1 MQSFKV
7 RFRIYDLLFYLLLV
21 LSFYYTRN
29 MLCRLMMVAFF
40 GYTVAQMIIKKS
52 KVHFPFYYVG
62 FLLFV
67 LYGAANVL
75 LGNALYP
82 SVARTMVISLVL
94 NFLMIFSIVEYIHM
108 TNDVPRV
115 LRITELGIFTTAFV
129 VVLLSIRTITEGRLG
144 GGTEI
149 NSNMLAIL
157 CVYGFGLSIYLR
169 KIRKFSQLT
178 GWFRMALYILAI
190 LLTGSRKGLVM
201 IVLTIMIV
209 QFTQD
214 RRNILKKLLVVVG
227 SAAVFYILIMNVPVL
242 YNIIGVRVENLL
254 LALSGESS
262 AEASLEDRQRLVAMG
277 WEYIQEKPWTGYGL
291 DCFKM
296 ISGIG
301 ANGKVS
307 YGTAGFYSHNNYIEL
322 LFGGGIIGFALY
334 YLPVLYLLIKLT
346 KNISRNVCV
355 PYLLAMLCSML
366 AVEYAR
372 VTYYARVDA
381 YVTAVILGCVLVVGN
396 TGAQT
401 EGKRVKAVNSLDR
414 YA

>member
-40 GYTVAQMIIKKS
+40 GYTVAQMIIRKDKIP
-52 KVHFPFYYVG
+52 FTFYYIG
-62 FLLFV
+62 FGLFI
-67 LYGAANVL
+67 LYGFINVL
-75 LGNALYP
+75 LGNTIYP
-82 SVARTMVISLVL
+82 SVARTMVISLSL
-94 NFLMIFSIVEYIHM
+94 NFLMIFSIVEYIYM
-108 TNDVPRV
+108 TNDAPRV
-115 LRITELGIFTTAFV
+115 LRITELGIFSTAFV

-149 NSNMLAIL
+149 NSNVLAIL
-157 CVYGFGLSIYLR
+157 CVYGFGLSMYLR
-169 KIRKFSQLT
+169 KINKISQIAN
-178 GWFRMALYILAI
+178 WFRLGFYILVI

-201 IVLTIMIV
+201 IILTIMIV

-214 RRNILKKLLVVVG
+214 RRNVFKKLLVVAG
-227 SAAVFYILIMNVPVL
+227 SVAVFYILIMNVGVL

-262 AEASLEDRQRLVAMG
+262 AEASLEDRQQLVAMG
-277 WEYIQEKPWTGYGL
+277 WEHFLEKPWTGYGY

-296 ISGIG
+296 VSGIG
-301 ANGKVS
+301 PKGKVA

-322 LFGGGIIGFALY
+322 LFGGGIIGFLLY
-334 YLPVLYLLIKLT
+334 YLPVLYLLIKLA
-346 KNISRNVCV
+346 KSLGKNVCV
-355 PYLLAMLCSML
+355 PYLLAMVLSML

-381 YVTAVILGCVLVVGN
+381 YITAVVLGCVLIVGN
-396 TGAQT
+396 N
-401 EGKRVKAVNSLDR
+401 KAVASEPALPKTEE
-414 YA
+414 